1 MKKILFFLGMVIS
14 ISIWAT
20 TEVRTS
26 TDVNVITD
34 NRGDE
39 NYVKVFS
46 RVECKLIPK
55 GESGHIG
62 TSYCDVYKRKNMSGG
77 YYLEY
82 YWNYYTPI
90 YKNTSSTYKGVNVS
104 SYKYYA
110 ETKDYMYFFSF

>member
-1 MKKILFFLGMVIS
+1 MLFIGIVFSVS
-14 ISIWAT
+14 IYAT

-26 TDVNVITD
+26 TDVNVITE

-39 NYVKVFS
+39 IYVKVVS
-46 RVECKLIPK
+46 RVECKVIPK
-55 GESGHIG
+55 GDGYIG

-77 YYLEY
+77 YYLEW

-90 YKNTSSTYKGVNVS
+90 YKNTTSTYKGVNVS

-110 ETKDYMYFFSF
+110 ETNNDMYFFSF